1 MYSIG
6 LHFEKNKTNVIKSVA
21 FFYIYIYAIVTLNIS
36 FVQEGKT
43 ALYWA
48 VEKGYVE
55 ICKLLLNNDPDLEIA
70 NKVCYTTILWG

>member
-1 MYSIG
+1 MCY
-6 LHFEKNKTNVIKSVA
+6 F
-21 FFYIYIYAIVTLNIS
+21 AIFTLNIS

-55 ICKLLLNNDPDLEIA
+55 ICKLLLSNDPDLEIA
-70 NKVCYTTILWG
+70 NKVCYTTIL

>member
-1 MYSIG
+1 MLVNWSHSYIHADVLFLYSIFHY
-6 LHFEKNKTNVIKSVA
+6 L
-21 FFYIYIYAIVTLNIS
+21 
-36 FVQEGKT
+36 QEGKT

-70 NKVCYTTILWG
+70 NKVYYTAIL